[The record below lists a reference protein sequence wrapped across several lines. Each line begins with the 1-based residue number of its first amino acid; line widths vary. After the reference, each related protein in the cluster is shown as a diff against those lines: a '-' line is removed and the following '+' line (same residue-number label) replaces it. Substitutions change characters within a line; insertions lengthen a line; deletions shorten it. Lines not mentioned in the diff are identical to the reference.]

1 MNVNVLIDGLIS
13 YLFLLILLTFHEF
26 GHAWMAMKRGDDTA
40 RLMGRVSLNPLVHI
54 DMLGT
59 VILPLVFTFMAA
71 FGGGGAFLFG
81 WAKPVP
87 FDPRN
92 LKNPKRDSILIAM
105 AGPAMNLLLA
115 VVLMALMKTGQVA
128 HSAMLEKIALQMTEL
143 SLVLCFF
150 NLIPVPPLDGSHVLR
165 HVVGMSDETYYRFA
179 QYGFLIVIVLLQFPL
194 VRTLL
199 YGAVV
204 LTMVSLAHLFRVAL

>member
-1 MNVNVLIDGLIS
+1 MHFDILIDGLIS
-13 YLFLLILLTFHEF
+13 YLYLLILLTFHEF

-40 RLMGRVSLNPLVHI
+40 RMMGRVSLNPLVHI
-54 DMLGT
+54 DPLGT
-59 VILPLVFTFMAA
+59 VILPLIFTFMAA
-71 FGGGGAFLFG
+71 FSGGAGFLFG

-92 LKNPKRDSILIAM
+92 LKNPKGDSILIAM

-115 VVLMALMKTGQVA
+115 VLLMALMKSGQVA
-128 HSAMLEKIALQMTEL
+128 GSEMVERIGWQMAEL

-165 HVVGMSDETYYRFA
+165 HVTGMSEETYLRFA
-179 QYGFLIVIVLLQFPL
+179 QYGFLIVIVLLQFQI
-194 VRTLL
+194 VRALL
-199 YGAVV
+199 SGAVY
-204 LTMVSLAHLFRVAL
+204 LTLALLARLFGIQ